1 LTATGA
7 FFVCAGSSLIV
18 PHSARAAVLLIAPAA
33 AVTVLVSCADGLLR
47 AQGQFRRPVVLVTCS
62 RIAAFAGVIG
72 AAATGSA
79 AGTSAAISLGTILG
93 SIPASRVALSY
104 LEGGAV
110 QEMRWF
116 VVSALPLAV
125 AQLTF
130 VAAGRLN
137 TLILSAAS
145 GVRAGAAFE
154 AAWRVFQLGQYAA
167 GALATG
173 AAPFL
178 ADALG
183 GERWHELRALLR
195 KIATAAIVGG
205 MLTGIFLL
213 AFRHGLG
220 VLFAGSL
227 GHAVGRALAPLALVT
242 PLAFVNYFLV
252 TVLAA
257 SDRYR
262 RWILPASFASALVNI
277 GCVAPL
283 AGQLGARGGTIA
295 AAAGAAVMSVV
306 LVPAAFRFVGALGD

>member
-1 LTATGA
+1 
-7 FFVCAGSSLIV
+7 
-18 PHSARAAVLLIAPAA
+18 
-33 AVTVLVSCADGLLR
+33 
-47 AQGQFRRPVVLVTCS
+47 
-62 RIAAFAGVIG
+62 
-72 AAATGSA
+72 
-79 AGTSAAISLGTILG
+79 
-93 SIPASRVALSY
+93 
-104 LEGGAV
+104 
-110 QEMRWF
+110 
-116 VVSALPLAV
+116 
-125 AQLTF
+125 
-130 VAAGRLN
+130 
-137 TLILSAAS
+137 
-145 GVRAGAAFE
+145 
-154 AAWRVFQLGQYAA
+154 
-167 GALATG
+167 
-173 AAPFL
+173 
-178 ADALG
+178 
-183 GERWHELRALLR
+183 
-195 KIATAAIVGG
+195 

-227 GHAVGRALAPLALVT
+227 GHAVGRALAPLALVM